1 MENVML
7 SIKFVLFAVMEIA
20 VVILFASVLIASV
33 YQIVRDKV
41 QESRRQDGVAQEAGK
56 SFRPVLK

>member
-1 MENVML
+1 METTML
-7 SIKFVLFAVMEIA
+7 SIKFVLFALMEIA
-20 VVILFASVLIASV
+20 VVGIFAAVLIASV

-41 QESRRQDGVAQEAGK
+41 RESRLQDGVAQEPK